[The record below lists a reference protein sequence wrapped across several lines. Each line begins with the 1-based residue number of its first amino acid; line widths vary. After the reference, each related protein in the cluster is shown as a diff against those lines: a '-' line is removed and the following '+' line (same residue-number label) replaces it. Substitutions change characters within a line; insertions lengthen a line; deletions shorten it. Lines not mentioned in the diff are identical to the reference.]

1 MSKKQLWVPE
11 PVGLAE
17 EVNRPE
23 ESLHFKHQFQM
34 IPTALCLDL
43 LAAGGLE
50 GLEAVPFQHVVARR

>member
-1 MSKKQLWVPE
+1 MHE

-17 EVNRPE
+17 EVDRPE

-43 LAAGGLE
+43 LAAAGLE
-50 GLEAVPFQHVVARR
+50 GLEAVPFQCVVACR